1 MCVKEILFEAMR
13 IAAGMGEEEIRVRPR
28 AVYGP
33 PFPVKR
39 ARHLSWP
46 LLHIQVNEL
55 TLLFTRGTTLGRSLC
70 IDEYMTSPTVGIL
83 TGRASLRLSR
93 IVAICAFPVVHKSST
108 LSIDKNLLID

>member
-1 MCVKEILFEAMR
+1 MCVKEILFEAIR
-13 IAAGMGEEEIRVRPR
+13 LAAGMGEIRVRQR
-28 AVYGP
+28 AAYGP

-39 ARHLSWP
+39 ARHLSRP

-55 TLLFTRGTTLGRSLC
+55 TLLFTRGTTLGRSLR

-108 LSIDKNLLID
+108 LTIDKNLLID